1 MNHTP
6 DSERAISD
14 VLGAVILIGVI
25 ATVLALAGVMAFSQP
40 QPQKIPA
47 LNARIWNDTF
57 NIYIKHEGGDSLTSG
72 EFRILVDGSSPV
84 FNLTTAP
91 AMPWDTLSIGNTLQT
106 PMISSSHFPTVQI
119 VYTGYGSSAI
129 VLASYGLVGTPY
141 GSIPTTTTPV
151 PPAPVTAGFTGTPTS
166 GVRPLAVQ
174 FTDAST
180 GPVTSWSWTFGDGN
194 TSAVQSPLYTYPDAG
209 LYSVSLMV
217 SNGTG
222 TNTLTRT
229 NYITVTVPAPAPT
242 VTARTNATLNRGWP
256 GYERITGTGFVSGA
270 TSVLNTTTGNSI
282 ASTTCVFTS
291 STSLFCSYDL
301 LGATVSPSYRVAVI
315 NPDGQSGLMTGNL
328 VSVVSPAP
336 TLTARSPTTAPRG
349 WPVSVTLTGTN
360 FQPGATVNMTRSG
373 STPINAYNVV
383 VSSPTSITCTFDL
396 VGATA
401 ATNWAIRVTNP
412 DLQSSGT
419 QAFTVTNTVT
429 VTSITPASGQRGTT
443 VTITNIAGTGFQPG
457 VTEVRFSRD
466 TGTQNQI
473 LLTNIN
479 VESSTKISG
488 TLVIPAGQTIQ
499 TLYVRVTNADATTG
513 ISGTR
518 IFSVTG
524 P

>member
-1 MNHTP
+1 MNHPP

-14 VLGAVILIGVI
+14 VFGAVILIGVI
-25 ATVLALAGVMAFSQP
+25 VTVLALAGVMAFSQP
-40 QPQKIPA
+40 HPQKIPA
-47 LNARIWNDTF
+47 LNARIWNDTAK
-57 NIYIKHEGGDSLTSG
+57 IYIKHDGGDSLTSG
-72 EFRILVDGSSPV
+72 ELQIQVDNTFPV

-91 AMPWDTLSIGNTLQT
+91 ALPWETLSIGNTLQT
-106 PMISSSHFPTVQI
+106 SMISSSQFPTVQI
-119 VYTGYGSSAI
+119 IYTGYGSSAI
-129 VLASYGLVGTPY
+129 VLASYGLVGTSY
-141 GSIPTTTTPV
+141 GTIPTTPV

-180 GPVTSWSWTFGDGN
+180 GPVTSWSWTFGDGS
-194 TSAVQSPLYTYPDAG
+194 TSTVQSPLYTYPDAG
-209 LYSVSLMV
+209 TYSVSLTV

-229 NYITVTVPAPAPT
+229 NYITATVLAPAPT
-242 VTARTNATLNRGWP
+242 VTARSNATLYRGWP
-256 GYERITGTGFVSGA
+256 GYELITGTGFVSGA
-270 TSVLNTTTGNSI
+270 TSILNTTTGASI
-282 ASTTCVFTS
+282 TSTTCDVRF
-291 STSLFCSYDL
+291 STQMFCSYNL

-328 VSVVSPAP
+328 VSVASPAP
-336 TLTARSPTTAPRG
+336 TLTARNPTTAPRG

-412 DLQSSGT
+412 DLQLSGT
-419 QAFTVTNTVT
+419 QTFTVTKTVT

-457 VTEVRFSRD
+457 VTQVRFSRN

-488 TLVIPAGQTIQ
+488 TLVIPPGQTIQ

-513 ISGTR
+513 ISGSR
-518 IFSVTG
+518 IFTVTA
-524 P
+524 

>member
-25 ATVLALAGVMAFSQP
+25 VTVLALAGVMAFSQP

-47 LNARIWNDTF
+47 LNARIWNDTS
-57 NIYIKHEGGDSLTSG
+57 NIYIRHDGGDSLQSG
-72 EFRILVDGSSPV
+72 ELRILVDGSSPV

-91 AMPWDTLSIGNTLQT
+91 AMPWDSLSIGNTLQT
-106 PMISSSHFPTVQI
+106 PIISSSQFPTVQI
-119 VYTGYGSSAI
+119 LYTGYGSSAI
-129 VLASYGLVGTPY
+129 VLASYGLANTPY
-141 GSIPTTTTPV
+141 GSITTTTSPTPTTTTTPPI
-151 PPAPVTAGFTGTPTS
+151 PPAPVTAGFAGTPIS

-209 LYSVSLMV
+209 LYSVGLTV

-222 TNTLTRT
+222 TNTLTRA
-229 NYITVTVPAPAPT
+229 NYITVTVPAAPAPT
-242 VTARTNATLNRGWP
+242 VTGRSNATLNRGWL
-256 GYERITGTGFVSGA
+256 GYERITGTNFVSGA
-270 TSVLNTTTGNSI
+270 TSVLNTTAGNSI

-291 STSLFCSYDL
+291 STSLFCSYNL

-328 VSVVSPAP
+328 VSVTSPAP
-336 TLTARSPTTAPRG
+336 
-349 WPVSVTLTGTN
+349 
-360 FQPGATVNMTRSG
+360 
-373 STPINAYNVV
+373 
-383 VSSPTSITCTFDL
+383 
-396 VGATA
+396 
-401 ATNWAIRVTNP
+401 
-412 DLQSSGT
+412 
-419 QAFTVTNTVT
+419 T
-429 VTSITPASGQRGTT
+429 VTSITPTSGSRGTT
-443 VTITNIAGTGFQPG
+443 VVITNIAGTGFQPG
-457 VTEVRFSRD
+457 VTQVRFSRD

-488 TLVIPAGQTIQ
+488 TLVIPGGQSRNPY
-499 TLYVRVTNADATTG
+499 YVRVTNSDGQTG
-513 ISGTR
+513 ISSTQ
-518 IFSVTG
+518 IFTVN
-524 P
+524 